1 MNGGAMGE
9 LTVDFTLFGWFPSQ
23 LPSEEAAGLVP
34 FDDGD
39 ESDEEEEDDENG
51 ERDGRR
57 KRRGD

>member
-1 MNGGAMGE
+1 MGE

>member
-1 MNGGAMGE
+1 MGE

-39 ESDEEEEDDENG
+39 ESNEEEDDENG

-57 KRRGD
+57 RRRGD